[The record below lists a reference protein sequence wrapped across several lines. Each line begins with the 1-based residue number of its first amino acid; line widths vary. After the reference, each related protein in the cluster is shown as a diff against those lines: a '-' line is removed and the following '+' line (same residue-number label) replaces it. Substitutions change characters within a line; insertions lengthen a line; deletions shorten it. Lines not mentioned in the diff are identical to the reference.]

1 MDTTVCCNSILKR
14 VSATRQPLV
23 GSQAE
28 RWPGS
33 EEMYSRKLLSSHADR
48 NKSQLNAGKQDLAAL
63 FDAIELSW
71 YSKVCSLVTSPGLQI
86 NGLNEDGM
94 TPLDVALLLGDT
106 PVARVLQHHG
116 AVESLR
122 YMKDPGVRYQHVLAL
137 LQETEINRTNVLS
150 NPCTLSI
157 ASDPSDSK
165 GSDTDQKLWKYH
177 RMLSTLKNTVLPGMP
192 QRVSVSVLSS
202 SSIKVE
208 CYEPADCKHS
218 LITQYRV
225 QRSSCPNFK
234 SDVQTEVVPA
244 GHVLSHQIT
253 GLKKGVCCYFTVQAG
268 NIKGF
273 GAPSP
278 VLRCTP
284 SHWSDAAPPT
294 DPLTHQS
301 KCSNLLSDLRTN
313 FNYLFPS
320 LLSHTPSKCKPRN
333 KSLSRIF
340 TTPKFVKNL
349 NRSLYL
355 SVVHC
360 TQNGKVLLTDFDKL
374 PTIEV
379 EDLVTAP
386 SAETELLWLFKHAL
400 AGWPSTR
407 ELREELAPHEGVGGI
422 GLRYKLL
429 SAAIY
434 LQDCLSCTDM
444 GIPYYRLVKKNGQL
458 LILLIKTVDP
468 STPPFGGIHFRN
480 LSTLTSGIVQPKDAF
495 DIANLN
501 ASDLQT
507 VYQRFEQP
515 PTSGLFV
522 GLLLFK
528 MKGEELEVV
537 VDKSS
542 PLLPPLEYVREV
554 SHVTQEEWDCLRGI
568 QTPGTGS
575 SVLSK
580 QVSAAACALLS
591 RVQETESDIDNYAIY
606 TKTII
611 ELGNTSVILIIPPQ
625 VVAPLG
631 YDGDIDGTISV
642 PLQNYEIFLNRM
654 CREELTRSMLHVTTH
669 MNTCHAILNQIIRQT
684 ISSEQTEQLRLCQ
697 DKLKGM
703 HEEMCGVW
711 SEYCFFSGV
720 LSECMKESDQCVRSI
735 SDLLR
740 YAPNSPATSISD
752 TALTSGNEGQTNKQS
767 GVVRIYS
774 SENVAVI
781 SPCIKLHITHST
793 TSRDVINSVIRK
805 LRRQGAAGQLGLEDS
820 DLSNLGLVAS
830 VSNVKHHIPDT
841 VQILQL
847 GQPWIN
853 AKFHIR
859 YIN

>member
-1 MDTTVCCNSILKR
+1 MDSAVCCNSILKR
-14 VSATRQPLV
+14 VSASRQPLV
-23 GSQAE
+23 TSQVE

-33 EEMYSRKLLSSHADR
+33 NEMYSRKLLSNSTDR
-48 NKSQLNAGKQDLAAL
+48 HKSQLNSSKQDLFAL

-71 YSKVCSLVTSPGLQI
+71 YSKVCSLVTCPGLQI
-86 NGLNEDGM
+86 NGLNEEGM
-94 TPLDVALLLGDT
+94 TPLDVSLLLGDT

-116 AVESLR
+116 AAESMR

-150 NPCTLSI
+150 NPCTLSLT
-157 ASDPSDSK
+157 SDPPDSK

-192 QRVSVSVLSS
+192 QRVSASVLSS
-202 SSIKVE
+202 TSIKLE
-208 CYEPADCKHS
+208 CYEPTDCKHS
-218 LITQYRV
+218 LITQYKV
-225 QRSSCPNFK
+225 QRSSCPNFQ
-234 SDVQTEVVPA
+234 SDVHTEIVSA

-253 GLKKGVCCYFTVQAG
+253 GLKKGVCFYFTVQAG

-278 VLRCTP
+278 ILKCTP
-284 SHWSDAAPPT
+284 SHWSDNAPPT
-294 DPLTHQS
+294 DPLSHQS
-301 KCSNLLSDLRTN
+301 KCSNMLSDLRTH
-313 FNYLFPS
+313 FNYLFPT
-320 LLSHTPSKCKPRN
+320 LLSQTPTKCKPRS

-407 ELREELAPHEGVGGI
+407 ELREELTPHEGVGGI

-434 LQDCLSCTDM
+434 LQDCLSSNDL

-495 DIANLN
+495 DIAHLN

-507 VYQRFEQP
+507 VYEQFEQP
-515 PTSGLFV
+515 PTPGLFV

-528 MKGEELEVV
+528 MKGEELEIV
-537 VDKSS
+537 VDKSC

-554 SHVTQEEWDCLRGI
+554 GHVTMEEWDCLRRAQLG
-568 QTPGTGS
+568 GAGN
-575 SVLSK
+575 SVLCK

-591 RVQETESDIDNYAIY
+591 RVHDTESDIDNYAIF

-611 ELGNTSVILIIPPQ
+611 EIGGTSVILIIPPQ

-642 PLQNYEIFLNRM
+642 PLQNYEIFLNRV
-654 CREELTRSMLHVTTH
+654 CRGDLTRSMLHVTTH
-669 MNTCHAILNQIIRQT
+669 MNTCHAILVQMIRQT
-684 ISSEQTEQLRLCQ
+684 ISTDQSEQLRLCQ
-697 DKLKGM
+697 DKFKKM

-711 SEYCFFSGV
+711 SEYCSFSKV
-720 LSECMKESDQCVRSI
+720 LSECMKEGDQCVRSI

-752 TALTSGNEGQTNKQS
+752 TLTSGADGQTHKQS

-774 SENVAVI
+774 SDEVPVI
-781 SPCIKLHITHST
+781 SPCIKLHITHTT

-805 LRRQGAAGQLGLEDS
+805 LRRQGAAGQLALEDC
-820 DLSNLGLVAS
+820 DLTKLSLVAC

-859 YIN
+859 YID